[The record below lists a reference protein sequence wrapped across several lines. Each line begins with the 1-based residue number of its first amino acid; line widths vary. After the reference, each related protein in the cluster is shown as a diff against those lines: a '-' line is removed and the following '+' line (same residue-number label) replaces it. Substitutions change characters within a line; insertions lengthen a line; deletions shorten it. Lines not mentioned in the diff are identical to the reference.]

1 MMHMHFPPSQSASSE
16 DSFKSWEGEREGE
29 KCTRLLLRE
38 PHLCLWVTGMDYG
51 WHSSGNDSV
60 IISCAV
66 DLCPHRG
73 CHILYSV
80 FNSSKERHL
89 KSAPYSLVADLAP
102 SPEIVSIVRSIHNK
116 LVMKAQKQI
125 ELDLLYKMNRLHVK

>member
-16 DSFKSWEGEREGE
+16 DSFKSWKGEREGE

-38 PHLCLWVTGMDYG
+38 PHLCLWVTGMGYG

-73 CHILYSV
+73 CHIL
-80 FNSSKERHL
+80 K
-89 KSAPYSLVADLAP
+89 
-102 SPEIVSIVRSIHNK
+102 VR
-116 LVMKAQKQI
+116 
-125 ELDLLYKMNRLHVK
+125 